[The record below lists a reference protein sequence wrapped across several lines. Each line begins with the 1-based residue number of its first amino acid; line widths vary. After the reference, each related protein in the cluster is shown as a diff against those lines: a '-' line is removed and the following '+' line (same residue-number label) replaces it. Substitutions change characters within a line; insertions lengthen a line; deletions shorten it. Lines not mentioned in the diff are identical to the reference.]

1 MNNLERQRADRR
13 AVFVEHWLSNG
24 MDVKYLTLF
33 EKSLE
38 HFSNELLREKIE
50 EAQGE
55 VISIL
60 PNTDPTADY
69 KVHADRVRIQMDRLN
84 DHTLQH
90 LAEVSAEVCIL
101 QDELQYREEV

>member
-33 EKSLE
+33 EKSIE
-38 HFSNELLREKIE
+38 HLSDELLREKLKK
-50 EAQGE
+50 AHGE

-60 PNTDPTADY
+60 PNTDPTADS
-69 KVHADRVRIQMDRLN
+69 KVRVDRARIQMGRLN

-90 LAEVSAEVCIL
+90 LAEVSAQVCIL
-101 QDELQYREEV
+101 QDELQHREEV